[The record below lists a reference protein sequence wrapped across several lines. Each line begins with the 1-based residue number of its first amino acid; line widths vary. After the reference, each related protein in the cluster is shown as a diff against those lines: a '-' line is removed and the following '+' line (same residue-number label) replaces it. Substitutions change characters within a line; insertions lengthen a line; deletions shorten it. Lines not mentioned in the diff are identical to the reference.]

1 VPEHFHDVEDIFGFG
16 VFHGCFPVSERVEV
30 DFVYAVI
37 LEFDSYFGS
46 LESEGS
52 GKVSVGAAES
62 LGLFFW

>member
-1 VPEHFHDVEDIFGFG
+1 
-16 VFHGCFPVSERVEV
+16 VEV